1 MPSYNLCIL
10 MGNLAR
16 DVSLKYLPSGTPVAE
31 FTLGINEKFKDKD
44 GNAKEEVYWAN
55 ITVFGKQAEHCSTYL
70 RKGSLALVQGKITE
84 QRWEKD
90 GEKKSKTVIVAHQ
103 VKFLSMKKEEEGS
116 GPPEEHTEREPF

>member
-70 RKGSLALVQGKITE
+70 RKGSSALVQGKITE

-103 VKFLSMKKEEEGS
+103 VKFLSMKKEEGS